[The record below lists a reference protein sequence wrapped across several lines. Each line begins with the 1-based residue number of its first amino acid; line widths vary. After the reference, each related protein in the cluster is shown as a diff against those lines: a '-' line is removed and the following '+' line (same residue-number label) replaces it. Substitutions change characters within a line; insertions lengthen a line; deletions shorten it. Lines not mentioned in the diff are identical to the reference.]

1 MVPASIARLPG
12 IDWVLATTGKLW
24 AMPGRPSLL
33 TMTAGAAA
41 LSAVANAVAVAAP
54 APEPVQATRLGTSIQ
69 QSARERD
76 QALADQKRGL
86 ELREQAAR
94 ATEERLKADLLAR
107 QTEAGKPGAGGG
119 GSKAVEANEPY
130 DDLARIYQ
138 TMKPAKAAVIFERL
152 DMEVQTEV
160 AKRMRERSTAL
171 IVSNMSPDAAV
182 RLSMALAGKRP
193 TKPEPRVEPAAPKRA
208 DAAKPGA
215 AARLADRSA
224 R

>member
-12 IDWVLATTGKLW
+12 IDQVMAVTARWR

-33 TMTAGAAA
+33 AMTAGAAA

-54 APEPVQATRLGTSIQ
+54 AAEPAPATRLGVSIQ
-69 QSARERD
+69 QSVRERD

-107 QTEAGKPGAGGG
+107 QSDAARPGAGGNG
-119 GSKAVEANEPY
+119 AKAVEPDEPY

-171 IVSNMSPDAAV
+171 IVSNMSPNAAV
-182 RLSMALAGKRP
+182 QLSMALAGKRP
-193 TKPEPRVEPAAPKRA
+193 AKSEPRA
-208 DAAKPGA
+208 DATAPKPRDTAKPAGP
-215 AARLADRSA
+215 ARPGDKSA